1 MSILEDRSQAS
12 RDAELRLADA
22 LGGDPQTKADL
33 PFRESEDRTVPASVY
48 VRHDPEM
55 LRNVARWL
63 GDFHVG
69 LISPLGSGKTT
80 IREVVKREFSDRFV
94 IAQLGRDNSKTTER
108 NLYATLVRAG
118 LDAGYELDP
127 DRYGQL
133 REGVPWSTK
142 EAQQAVE
149 EVVESVRA
157 DGRELVFIAD
167 QLESFPEH
175 LYEPLQA
182 VGDQGVRLLVM
193 GRPEGRERLRETA
206 PALYS
211 RINFHE
217 SEISPFEPEHV
228 AEYVDRWFHHLRGE
242 TYDDATDPDPALFTA
257 AACATI
263 VEETGGNPRLVRR
276 VCRRLFADAADRL
289 AAGTPVEELT
299 VDPDDVRAV
308 TGTISED
315 QAALAAADTE
325 DDEA

>member
-1 MSILEDRSQAS
+1 MSILEDRSRAS
-12 RDAELRLADA
+12 RDAELQLADA
-22 LGGDPQTKADL
+22 LGGDVRTTEDL
-33 PFRESEDRTVPASVY
+33 PFRESEDRGVPASVY

-80 IREVVKREFSDRFV
+80 IREVVRREFADRFV

-118 LDAGYELDP
+118 IDAGYELDES
-127 DRYGQL
+127 RYGQL

-142 EAQQAVE
+142 EAQTAVE
-149 EVVESVRA
+149 ELVGKVRA

-175 LYEPLQA
+175 LYDPLQA

-193 GRPEGRERLRETA
+193 GRPEGRDTLREQA

-217 SEISPFEPEHV
+217 NEIRPFAAEHV

-242 TYDDATDPDPALFTA
+242 EYDRETPDPELFTES
-257 AACATI
+257 ACAAI
-263 VEETGGNPRLVRR
+263 ADATGGNPRLVRR
-276 VCRRLFADAADRL
+276 VCQRAFSRAADEF
-289 AAGTPVEELT
+289 AAGVALSELA
-299 VDPDDVRAV
+299 VDADDVRSV
-308 TGTISED
+308 TGEFSED
-315 QAALAAADTE
+315 QATLAAEDTE
-325 DDEA
+325 EE

>member
-1 MSILEDRSQAS
+1 MSILEDRSRAS
-12 RDAELRLADA
+12 RDAELQLADA
-22 LGGDPQTKADL
+22 LGGTVRTTEDL
-33 PFRESEDRTVPASVY
+33 PFRESEDRGVPAPVY

-80 IREVVKREFSDRFV
+80 IREVVRREFSDRFV

-118 LDAGYELDP
+118 LDAGYELDAS
-127 DRYGQL
+127 RYGQL

-142 EAQQAVE
+142 EAQLAVE
-149 EVVESVRA
+149 EMVETVRA

-175 LYEPLQA
+175 LYDPLQA

-193 GRPEGRERLRETA
+193 GRPEGRETLRTAA

-217 SEISPFEPEHV
+217 QEIRPFETDHV
-228 AEYVDRWFHHLRGE
+228 AEYVDRWFHYLRGE
-242 TYDDATDPDPALFTA
+242 PYERDDPAPELFTEE
-257 AACATI
+257 ACRAV
-263 VEETGGNPRLVRR
+263 VEATGGNPRLVRR
-276 VCRRLFADAADRL
+276 VCQRAFSRAADAFV
-289 AAGTPVEELT
+289 AGTPLSDLS
-299 VDPDDVRAV
+299 VDAADVRAV
-308 TGTISED
+308 TGEVSTD
-315 QAALAAADTE
+315 QAAVAAADTE
-325 DDEA
+325 PDSE